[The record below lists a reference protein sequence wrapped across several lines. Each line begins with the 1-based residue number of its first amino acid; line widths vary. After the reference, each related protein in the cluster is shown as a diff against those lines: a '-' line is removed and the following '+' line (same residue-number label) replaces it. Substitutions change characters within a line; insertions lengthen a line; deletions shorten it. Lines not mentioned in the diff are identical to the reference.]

1 MLTRER
7 RYGPS
12 LNPLP
17 RKVIERGE
25 AKQVALELYP
35 SCIKVLRLVK
45 SEPSTATKLKTPP
58 TITVST
64 HDSVNVLLDAARSLF
79 SDDPAADHRV
89 WKVDTALLD
98 VDGPEFP
105 ISELKQNNGSVIER
119 TDKTLTEVGL
129 EFEDLMVIEFKDK
142 DGNWMVNA
150 DEIMEHPLF
159 PSDAGFF
166 QRMGPPPPP
175 PPSALKGYTPSQS
188 KQLVFSK
195 TNNTRKGAP
204 GTLGLGNM

>member
-1 MLTRER
+1 MT
-7 RYGPS
+7 
-12 LNPLP
+12 
-17 RKVIERGE
+17 
-25 AKQVALELYP
+25 LELYP
-35 SCIKVLRLVK
+35 SYIKVLRLVK

-58 TITVST
+58 TITIST
-64 HDSVNVLLDAARSLF
+64 RESVNALLDTARSLF
-79 SDDPAADHRV
+79 TDETAADHRV

-105 ISELKQNNGSVIER
+105 ISELKQNNGALIEP
-119 TDKTLTEVGL
+119 TDKTITDVGL
-129 EFEDLMVIEFKDK
+129 EFEDLIVIEFKDK

-150 DEIMEHPLF
+150 DDIMELPLF

-188 KQLVFSK
+188 KQLVFAKS
-195 TNNTRKGAP
+195 NNARKGAP